1 MKLKDLFVSYNGVKP
16 ISFKR
21 DEISNGIP
29 QYLNLNRAKRITD
42 DNPEST
48 VWKVQDPNQN
58 DDLKTNEQLTS
69 TVWQNPYSNNKTKW
83 VTDMTNAYKTL
94 GLNDNA
100 IKNLIA
106 KNALESGWGKF
117 VHGDFNF
124 GNITTGSKWGGRYI
138 EGKDKDQNANPVIQK
153 YRSYNSLQDYVLDEL
168 KLLTN
173 LYDFNQDDDF
183 ETFINKLSGNN
194 RYKKKYAVAK
204 DYKDRVRNV
213 YKNL

>member
-16 ISFKR
+16 ISFKK
-21 DEISNGIP
+21 DEISSGIS

-48 VWKVQDPNQN
+48 VWKVQDPDQN
-58 DDLKTNEQLTS
+58 DDLKTDEQLTS

-106 KNALESGWGKF
+106 KNALESGQGKF

-124 GNITTGSKWGGRYI
+124 GNITTGNKWGDRYI
-138 EGKDKDQNANPVIQK
+138 EGKDKDQNGNPVIQK

-183 ETFINKLSGNN
+183 ETFIDKLSGNN
-194 RYKKKYAVAK
+194 KYKKKYAVAK